1 MADNTIKFPFSDEPV
16 ELHPIDEREKE
27 KFDKIRKFLEK
38 LKNRK
43 DQNIEEQIIKILD
56 LRMKKY

>member
-38 LKNRK
+38 LKK
-43 DQNIEEQIIKILD
+43 KKKKKKIQ
-56 LRMKKY
+56 KKKKIPKKTKK